1 MKQPCAAFLSTRSHH
16 ITSSSSL
23 CAACRAEHTRPSPAP
38 VMLPRLMRCDVMRCV
53 ATCTNQPSSA
63 CSASSASLGK
73 RFDKQTCRRLFP
85 SSESMLTR
93 KRRARSLS
101 ACASRREWLSLFDG
115 KVPNGGRS
123 RAGMMSER
131 LGCNGGLP
139 PPLTLAYNTPCQHRA
154 LPSLQKQPCVE
165 RISHASSATLLLS
178 LPGPVAALR
187 FKRELITGICNISM
201 SACSLCWPRV
211 ILYVYYVMTRE

>member
-1 MKQPCAAFLSTRSHH
+1 MCRIPQHHVTSHH
-16 ITSSSSL
+16 IKQL
-23 CAACRAEHTRPSPAP
+23 VLRR
-38 VMLPRLMRCDVMRCV
+38 LPRRTHTAFTSARDAATADVMRCV
-53 ATCTNQPSSA
+53 AACTNQPSSA

-73 RFDKQTCRRLFP
+73 RFDKQTCRLLFP

-101 ACASRREWLSLFDG
+101 ACASRRERLSLFDG
-115 KVPNGGRS
+115 KVPNGGRN
-123 RAGMMSER
+123 RAGMISER

-187 FKRELITGICNISM
+187 FKEGLITGICNISRQTERLHAASAGHVSSCMYTM
-201 SACSLCWPRV
+201 S
-211 ILYVYYVMTRE
+211 